1 MSVIACFHQQY
12 SVGMAEELDSH
23 LNDLVVAFV
32 KELLPSVTV
41 EPDTKQQPGVHGRSY
56 HIHLPQPAGADY
68 RFTLWLGNGEKQ
80 ISARLLT
87 SDEGAYFWYRP
98 FEEAEFRSPE
108 QLDKAFIETV
118 KLLVSHNTRIE
129 HRRGLFLN
137 HFKCEYES
145 VDGWKRIYG
154 LSALRWMRAPT
165 IAGRRQVYQSPRLI
179 RDI

>member
-41 EPDTKQQPGVHGRSY
+41 EPDTKQQPGVHGRS
-56 HIHLPQPAGADY
+56 
-68 RFTLWLGNGEKQ
+68 WLGNGEKQ

-87 SDEGAYFWYRP
+87 SHEGAYFWYRP